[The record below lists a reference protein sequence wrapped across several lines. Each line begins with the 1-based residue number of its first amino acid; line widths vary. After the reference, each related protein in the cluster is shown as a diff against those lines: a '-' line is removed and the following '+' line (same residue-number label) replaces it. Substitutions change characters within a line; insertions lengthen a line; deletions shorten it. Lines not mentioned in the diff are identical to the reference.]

1 MKMAS
6 RKRLWVVLA
15 MLAAMHAVVLLAGFF
30 SPHHPA
36 RQNRM
41 APFAAP
47 SRLRFVDE
55 QGQFHFRPF
64 VYARVPHPADPR
76 ARTEARARAYPVRFF
91 VEGWEYQVAGVF
103 RSRLHLLGADE
114 GAPLFLLG
122 TDEYGRDV
130 FSRLLHGGQISLL
143 AGVLAAGLSLALGTA
158 LGTLAGFFGRWADA
172 GIMRLAELF
181 LSLPW
186 VYLLLAVRA
195 FLPLHIS
202 PAEAFLL
209 ITVVVGMIG
218 WARPARLVRGVVLS
232 AKERTYVLAARGFG
246 ASNFYL
252 LRKHILPQ
260 THGVLLTQ
268 ASLLIPQYI
277 LAEVTLSFLGL
288 GVGEPASSW
297 GNMLS
302 SLQQYHVLTSYWWM
316 FAPGGALLLF
326 AQGFFLLA
334 SALQERASGS
344 L

>member
-1 MKMAS
+1 MNMAS
-6 RKRLWVVLA
+6 RKTLWLVLA
-15 MLAAMHAVVLLAGFF
+15 ILGVMHAVILCAGFF
-30 SPHHPA
+30 SPHDPAAQHRLVPFASPA
-36 RQNRM
+36 R
-41 APFAAP
+41 
-47 SRLRFVDE
+47 LRWVDA
-55 QGQFHFRPF
+55 QGQFHLRPF
-64 VYARVPHPADPR
+64 VYARVPDPANPR
-76 ARTEARARAYPVRFF
+76 ALVEDRTRLFPLRFF
-91 VEGWEYQVAGVF
+91 VESWEYRVAGAF
-103 RSRLHLLGADE
+103 SSRLHLVGAE
-114 GAPLFLLG
+114 EPAQLFLLG
-122 TDEYGRDV
+122 TDDYGRDV

-143 AGVLAAGLSLALGTA
+143 AGLLAAGLSLALGAT

-202 PAEAFLL
+202 PSEAFLL

-232 AKERTYVLAARGFG
+232 AKERTFVLAARGFG
-246 ASNFYL
+246 ASNLYL
-252 LRKHILPQ
+252 LRRHVLPE
-260 THGVLLTQ
+260 TYGVLLTQ

-288 GVGEPASSW
+288 GVGEPAASW

-316 FAPGGALLLF
+316 FAPGAVLF
-326 AQGFFLLA
+326 LFGLGFFLLA
-334 SALQERASGS
+334 SALQERASAAA
-344 L
+344 